1 MEVEETRKV
10 DSQCIRDEDGRL
22 LRDKDLIAQRWARF
36 FHSLQ
41 NAKAEKL
48 DPDITSK
55 LPQQTFKDNLGV
67 EPTDGEIALALQAM
81 ANSKAMGT
89 GGLSAELLKLGLNQ
103 DRSIFRELH
112 RLTTTTW
119 REGKVPQRWKD
130 ALIIAIHNNKD
141 KTECGN

>member
-36 FHSLQ
+36 FHSLL

-48 DPDITSK
+48 DPNITSK
-55 LPQQTFKDNLGV
+55 LPQHTFEDNLGI

-81 ANSKAMGT
+81 ENSKAVRTSGRP
-89 GGLSAELLKLGLNQ
+89 AELLKLRLN
-103 DRSIFRELH
+103 
-112 RLTTTTW
+112 
-119 REGKVPQRWKD
+119 
-130 ALIIAIHNNKD
+130 
-141 KTECGN
+141 